1 MMLIVFFV
9 VAFFAI
15 VATMSRGVS
24 RKADARLRAQYD
36 AEGARG
42 DVSRQLMR
50 NAGYDV

>member
-9 VAFFAI
+9 VAFFGI
-15 VATMSRGVS
+15 VVAMSRGVS

-36 AEGARG
+36 AEGPSG
-42 DVSRQLMR
+42 DLSRQLMR